1 MDNTRI
7 NIQRL
12 SMSILI
18 TLLLPLVLAVLVDY
32 SLGWMPWTTIGAS
45 LVFIP
50 LSTIVV
56 TRATLSELDKV
67 IRQVAPVEPESVATT
82 PESVGMP

>member
-12 SMSILI
+12 SISILL
-18 TLLLPLVLAVLVDY
+18 TLLLPLALAILVDY

-45 LVFIP
+45 LIFIP
-50 LSTIVV
+50 LSTVVV
-56 TRATLSELDKV
+56 TRAALSELDKV
-67 IRQVAPVEPESVATT
+67 IRQVTPVEPEPGVINQ
-82 PESVGMP
+82 ESVSLL

>member
-12 SMSILI
+12 LMSILI
-18 TLLLPLVLAVLVDY
+18 TLLLPLALAVLVDY

-45 LVFIP
+45 LIFIP

-56 TRATLSELDKV
+56 TRATLSELDKI
-67 IRQVAPVEPESVATT
+67 IRQVAPVEPENGVTN
-82 PESVGMP
+82 PEPIVLP

>member
-12 SMSILI
+12 LMRLLI
-18 TLLLPLVLAVLVDY
+18 TLLLPLALAVLADY

-45 LVFIP
+45 LIFIP

-67 IRQVAPVEPESVATT
+67 IRQVTPVEPENVAAN
-82 PESVGMP
+82 PESVGLP